1 MDTKNI
7 KVGINV
13 VGKHRKRRATFAIRF
28 LRKEI
33 EKHLRTKDYA
43 LDNSVNSFVW
53 KRGKAES
60 PTQVD
65 MTVLMEKVPRIFLA
79 NSPELKAYLEK
90 GKEKKEAKEKK
101 AEPKKED
108 KKEEAKKEEVK
119 KEPAKVDAKPKV
131 KAPKKET
138 KKKE

>member
-1 MDTKNI
+1 MIIVVDTKNI

-65 MTVLMEKVPRIFLA
+65 MTVLMEKVPRLFLA

-108 KKEEAKKEEVK
+108 KKEEVK
-119 KEPAKVDAKPKV
+119 KEPAKEDAKPKV
-131 KAPKKET
+131 KAPKKEA